1 MHKLKIRDEFL
12 KILKD
17 NAFNGIDGGDV
28 IDHIARVVEI
38 TEWIKVPDIDK
49 NRLRILEEM
58 DLKWQMVML
67 TMRAMRFLKKT
78 GRNLGYNGAPKNQDN
93 RNREP
98 TRKTIPVEE
107 TTSNALV
114 SQCDRFGYDWSD
126 QEEEGSGYHQKDR
139 KPSQND
145 KTEHGM
151 EKTVQNQGQS
161 PKMTKSESILK
172 NTIECNLNPSDG
184 PGKPNSMSMK
194 TVKTK
199 WALNQL
205 QQPICVQLTKT
216 VKTLKAQ
223 S

>member
-1 MHKLKIRDEFL
+1 MLSLRLVLGPASEVQSYTLLRFIQKQIDEY
-12 KILKD
+12 
-17 NAFNGIDGGDV
+17 GSHDGALAIPEQTATGK
-28 IDHIARVVEI
+28 EI
-38 TEWIKVPDIDK
+38 S
-49 NRLRILEEM
+49 
-58 DLKWQMVML
+58 
-67 TMRAMRFLKKT
+67 
-78 GRNLGYNGAPKNQDN
+78 NLFMA
-93 RNREP
+93 
-98 TRKTIPVEE
+98 
-107 TTSNALV
+107 
-114 SQCDRFGYDWSD
+114 
-126 QEEEGSGYHQKDR
+126 GSGYHQKDR

-172 NTIECNLNPSDG
+172 NTVGCNLNPSDG
-184 PGKPNSMSMK
+184 PGKPNSIFMK

-205 QQPICVQLTKT
+205 QQPICVHLTKT

>member
-1 MHKLKIRDEFL
+1 MYVCFSCLVGVVL
-12 KILKD
+12 LVKD
-17 NAFNGIDGGDV
+17 YRMI
-28 IDHIARVVEI
+28 
-38 TEWIKVPDIDK
+38 
-49 NRLRILEEM
+49 NR
-58 DLKWQMVML
+58 
-67 TMRAMRFLKKT
+67 
-78 GRNLGYNGAPKNQDN
+78 
-93 RNREP
+93 
-98 TRKTIPVEE
+98 
-107 TTSNALV
+107 
-114 SQCDRFGYDWSD
+114 
-126 QEEEGSGYHQKDR
+126 SGYHQKGR

-161 PKMTKSESILK
+161 PKMPKSESILK
-172 NTIECNLNPSDG
+172 NTVGCNLNPSDG
-184 PGKPNSMSMK
+184 PGKPNSIIMK

>member
-1 MHKLKIRDEFL
+1 MLSFPGTHTR
-12 KILKD
+12 
-17 NAFNGIDGGDV
+17 
-28 IDHIARVVEI
+28 AR
-38 TEWIKVPDIDK
+38 P
-49 NRLRILEEM
+49 R
-58 DLKWQMVML
+58 
-67 TMRAMRFLKKT
+67 
-78 GRNLGYNGAPKNQDN
+78 
-93 RNREP
+93 
-98 TRKTIPVEE
+98 
-107 TTSNALV
+107 
-114 SQCDRFGYDWSD
+114 
-126 QEEEGSGYHQKDR
+126 SGYHQKDR

-161 PKMTKSESILK
+161 PKMPKPEPELK

-184 PGKPNSMSMK
+184 PGKPNSISMK

-205 QQPICVQLTKT
+205 QQPICVHLTKT